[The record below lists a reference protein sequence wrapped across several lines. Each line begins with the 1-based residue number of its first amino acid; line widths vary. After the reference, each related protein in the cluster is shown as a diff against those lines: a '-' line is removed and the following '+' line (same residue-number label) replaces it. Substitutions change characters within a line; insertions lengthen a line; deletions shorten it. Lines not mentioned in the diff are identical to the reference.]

1 MTVKKIVLLSVLV
14 AMMVTPVMAVPT
26 LTEGGD
32 SYWSGSVLTPIMG
45 ARIVLENAGF
55 AAQNSFG
62 LFDRA
67 NTANR
72 LLVFAGSDSPGSL
85 AAVAF
90 TSVMGGVNLTAVDM
104 DTISVVDNALF
115 AANSFGFY
123 LDTPN
128 GIFFSDTTLNADAF
142 DHMTANVYIAG
153 ADYRLNWED
162 IYGGGDQ
169 DYDDFVVNVES
180 VSPTVPAPGAI
191 LLAGIGT
198 SLVGWMRR
206 RRTL

>member
-1 MTVKKIVLLSVLV
+1 MTVKKLVLLSVLV

-26 LTEGGD
+26 LTEGAD
-32 SYWSGSVLTPIMG
+32 AYWSVSVLTPVMG

-55 AAQNSFG
+55 AADNSFG

-72 LLVFAGSDSPGSL
+72 LLVFAGSDNPGSL
-85 AAVAF
+85 A
-90 TSVMGGVNLTAVDM
+90 SVILTNVSGGVYLRAVDM
-104 DTISVVDNALF
+104 DTIAQVDDATF

-123 LDTPN
+123 LETPN
-128 GIFFSDTTLNADAF
+128 GIFFSDTALNGDAV
-142 DHMTANVYIAG
+142 DHLVANVYIAG

-162 IYGGGDQ
+162 LYGGGDA

-206 RRTL
+206 RRAL